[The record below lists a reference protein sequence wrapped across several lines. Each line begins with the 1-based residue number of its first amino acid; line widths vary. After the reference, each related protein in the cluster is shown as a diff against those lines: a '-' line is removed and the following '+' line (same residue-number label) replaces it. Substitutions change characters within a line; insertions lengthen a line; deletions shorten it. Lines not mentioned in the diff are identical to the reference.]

1 MLATQLL
8 PQSPFGQQYSD
19 DAQRRPAK
27 DADAFNALLPPAI
40 EFVEG
45 SSTGA
50 LAVPESKYPPINVP
64 TPQVRRVVSC
74 AQALPL
80 ILCALRQKRARSR
93 SASPSAGAA
102 PADAPATSPAKSPH
116 GKGRELWTGTLETS
130 WPKSFGVGAGF
141 HNTGNTCFLNSALQC
156 LAHTAPLIRVVG
168 MHGGNSDPCEQFGLA
183 LGLLGRS

>member
-64 TPQVRRVVSC
+64 TPQVRRGRLVC
-74 AQALPL
+74 T
-80 ILCALRQKRARSR
+80 
-93 SASPSAGAA
+93 GA
-102 PADAPATSPAKSPH
+102 PADTMRLAT
-116 GKGRELWTGTLETS
+116 ETRS
-130 WPKSFGVGAGF
+130 LSFGLSVCRRSTCRCTRDVAGKVAAWQVQGALDG
-141 HNTGNTCFLNSALQC
+141 H
-156 LAHTAPLIRVVG
+156 P
-168 MHGGNSDPCEQFGLA
+168 
-183 LGLLGRS
+183 